1 VSRMS
6 PLKVTARKLLKLSGA
21 AVVGTAVAAMFA
33 APAFAWSATL
43 TPDAKCADNGT
54 VTVKWTVHNNED
66 NWDAHFW
73 VTGHTPADSTVS
85 VDKKGADLPGGEDV
99 TFTQTGVPSE
109 TGGSVTV
116 LVVWPKHGDKRGD
129 HRTVTVSFE
138 GLKCEKPSPSPS
150 KSVGGGGG
158 GEGTPTPS
166 TTAVPPSLPVTGPN
180 AAIYGGGAAALLV
193 AGGTLFIVAR
203 RRRIRF
209 EA

>member
-6 PLKVTARKLLKLSGA
+6 PLKLTARKLLKLSGA

-54 VTVKWTVHNNED
+54 VTVTWTVHNDEAH
-66 NWDAHFW
+66 WDAHFW
-73 VTGHTPADSTVS
+73 VTDHMPADSTVS
-85 VDKKGADLPGGEDV
+85 VDKIKGADLPGGEDV

-109 TGGSVTV
+109 TAGSVTV
-116 LVVWPKHGDKRGD
+116 VVVWPKHGDRHGD
-129 HRTVTVSFE
+129 RKTFTKSFE
-138 GLKCEKPSPSPS
+138 GVKCEAPSPSPS
-150 KSVGGGGG
+150 QSTGGGE
-158 GEGTPTPS
+158 EGTPTPS
-166 TTAVPPSLPVTGPN
+166 STAVPPSLPVTGPN

>member
-1 VSRMS
+1 
-6 PLKVTARKLLKLSGA
+6 
-21 AVVGTAVAAMFA
+21 MFA

-54 VTVKWTVHNNED
+54 VTVTWTIHNDEAH
-66 NWDAHFW
+66 WDAHFF
-73 VTGHTPADSTVS
+73 VIGHTPADSTVS
-85 VDKKGADLPGGEDV
+85 VDDKKGADLPGGEDV

-116 LVVWPKHGDKRGD
+116 FVVWPKHGDKHGD
-129 HRTVTVSFE
+129 HRTVKVSFE

-150 KSVGGGGG
+150 KSTGGGT
-158 GEGTPTPS
+158 EGTPSPS